1 MGKSEL
7 ELSRADVE
15 GVGKMIFNISD
26 TTTPFWASWLRANK
40 DGCSLG
46 AMGVRASE
54 DDLGIRNV
62 LRHVGANLS

>member
-1 MGKSEL
+1 MGKSEPAI
-7 ELSRADVE
+7 RRPDVE

-26 TTTPFWASWLRANK
+26 TTTPFWTSWLRANK

-46 AMGVRASE
+46 AMGVPASE
-54 DDLGIRNV
+54 DDLGIRNI